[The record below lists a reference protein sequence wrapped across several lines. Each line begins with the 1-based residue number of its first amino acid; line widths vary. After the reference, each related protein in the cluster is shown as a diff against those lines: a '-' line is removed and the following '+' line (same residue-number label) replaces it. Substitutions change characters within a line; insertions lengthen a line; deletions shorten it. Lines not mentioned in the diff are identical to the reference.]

1 VSCLDVKHFFLCN
14 NLLFILYIIMYILD
28 LILKREPAID
38 IENDAAGANSIIRL
52 PDSLENKTALT
63 KASFLMVYR

>member
-1 VSCLDVKHFFLCN
+1 
-14 NLLFILYIIMYILD
+14 MYILD

-52 PDSLENKTALT
+52 PDSLENKTAMT